1 MHEVPKSILAAT
13 DFSETAD
20 RAVALARDLA
30 RRFAAELHLLH
41 VVVLLDDA
49 HLEGEHRDELE
60 RLITTGEKARRTIL
74 EGATEESPG
83 ITATPHL
90 VRGLAP
96 DEVILE
102 SASEIGVDLIVMGTH
117 GRRGLKHL
125 LLGSVAEKVARA
137 QSAPVLTVRAD
148 AAINPEGISR
158 ILVPYDFSESSAHAA
173 RFAGLWARALGAEIT
188 LLHVVEP
195 VVYPEFYA
203 VDVVSADLMR
213 HLSERSEEALKK
225 AAEEQ
230 LSGLPVATSVEVG
243 RAADTIVHHAEP
255 QHFDLVIMSTRGL
268 SALEHVLLGSVA
280 EAVLR
285 RCRVPLVT
293 ICGDQKD

>member
-13 DFSETAD
+13 DFSQTAD

-41 VVVLLDDA
+41 VVVLLEDA
-49 HLEGEHRDELE
+49 HLEGEHRDEME
-60 RLITTGEKARRTIL
+60 RLIATGDEARRTIL
-74 EGATEESPG
+74 EGATKETPEV
-83 ITATPHL
+83 TATPHL

-102 SASEIGVDLIVMGTH
+102 SAANLGADLIVMGTH

-125 LLGSVAEKVARA
+125 LLGSIAEKVARA
-137 QSAPVLTVRAD
+137 PSAPVLTVRAD
-148 AAINPEGISR
+148 VVINPEGISR
-158 ILVPYDFSESSAHAA
+158 ILVPFDFSEASARAV
-173 RFAGLWARALGAEIT
+173 RFAGLWARALGAQIT

-195 VVYPEFYA
+195 VVYPEFYS
-203 VDVVSADLMR
+203 VDVVSNDLMG
-213 HLSERSEEALKK
+213 HLSERSKVALEK

-230 LSGLPVATSVEVG
+230 LPGLPVATSVDVG
-243 RAADTIVHHAEP
+243 RAADTIVHLAEP
-255 QHFDLVIMSTRGL
+255 QQFDLVIMSTRGL
-268 SALEHVLLGSVA
+268 SAVEHMLLGSVA

-293 ICGDQKD
+293 ICGDQNP

>member
-13 DFSETAD
+13 DFSDTAD

-74 EGATEESPG
+74 EGATRESPG
-83 ITATPHL
+83 VTAKPHL

-125 LLGSVAEKVARA
+125 LLGSVAEKVARER
-137 QSAPVLTVRAD
+137 SAPVLTVRAD

-158 ILVPYDFSESSAHAA
+158 ILVPYDFSEASAHAA

-195 VVYPEFYA
+195 VVYPEFYS
-203 VDVVSADLMR
+203 VDVVSDDLMG

-225 AAEEQ
+225 AAEE
-230 LSGLPVATSVEVG
+230 LFSGLPVTTSVEVG
-243 RAADTIVHHAEP
+243 RAADTIVHHADP
-255 QHFDLVIMSTRGL
+255 QRFDLVIMSTRGL
-268 SALEHVLLGSVA
+268 SALEHVILGSVA

>member
-1 MHEVPKSILAAT
+1 MHEIPKTILAAT

-30 RRFAAELHLLH
+30 RRFSADLHLLH
-41 VVVLLDDA
+41 VVVLLEDA

-60 RLITTGEKARRTIL
+60 RLITTGENARRTIL
-74 EGATEESPG
+74 EGATRESPG
-83 ITATPHL
+83 IPVTPHL

-102 SASEIGVDLIVMGTH
+102 SAAESAADLIVMGTH

-137 QSAPVLTVRAD
+137 PSAPVLTVRAD
-148 AAINPEGISR
+148 AAINPDGISR
-158 ILVPYDFSESSAHAA
+158 ILVPYDFSEASAHAA
-173 RFAGLWARALGAEIT
+173 RFAARWADSLGAEIT

-195 VVYPEFYA
+195 VVYPEFYS
-203 VDVVSADLMR
+203 VDVASDHLMG
-213 HLSERSEEALKK
+213 HLSERSHEALQK
-225 AAEEQ
+225 AANE
-230 LSGLPVATSVEVG
+230 LLPGLPVTVSVEIG
-243 RAADTIVHHAEP
+243 RAADTIVRQADP
-255 QHFDLVIMSTRGL
+255 QRFDLVIMSTRGL

-285 RCRVPLVT
+285 RCEVPLVT
-293 ICGDQKD
+293 ICGDQ

>member
-1 MHEVPKSILAAT
+1 MHDVPKSILAAT

-20 RAVALARDLA
+20 RAIALARDLA
-30 RRFAAELHLLH
+30 RRFTAQLHLLH
-41 VVVLLDDA
+41 VVVLLEDA
-49 HLEGEHRDELE
+49 HLEGEHRDEME
-60 RLITTGEKARRTIL
+60 RLIATGEQARRTIL
-74 EGATEESPG
+74 EGATGESPG
-83 ITATPHL
+83 VTATPHL

-102 SASEIGVDLIVMGTH
+102 SATDIGADLIVMGTH

-137 QSAPVLTVRAD
+137 PSAPVLTVRAD

-158 ILVPYDFSESSAHAA
+158 ILVPYDFSEASAHAA
-173 RFAGLWARALGAEIT
+173 RFAGLWARTLGAEIT

-195 VVYPEFYA
+195 VVYPEFYS
-203 VDVVSADLMR
+203 VDVVSDDLMR
-213 HLSERSEEALKK
+213 RLGERSEDALKK
-225 AAEEQ
+225 AADEQ
-230 LSGLPVATSVEVG
+230 IPGLPVATSVEVG
-243 RAADTIVHHAEP
+243 RAADVIVLQADP
-255 QHFDLVIMSTRGL
+255 QRFDLVIMSTRGL

-293 ICGDQKD
+293 ICGDQER